1 MSNFQKM
8 NIMKKLLF
16 LLLSVFTLQVAQA
29 DNDKPITFDKLPAK
43 AQTFINQ
50 NFPTEKVAFTKMEK
64 GFLDTSY
71 DVVFVNGNGVEFD
84 KNGEWTEL
92 DCKRSSVPTKAVPAQ
107 ITKFVKESHPNAT
120 ILKLERDRYTYEV
133 KLSNFWEIK
142 FDKQFN
148 VIDMDMDD

>member
-16 LLLSVFTLQVAQA
+16 LLLSVFTLQVANA
-29 DNDKPITFDKLPAK
+29 DNDIPITFEKLPANS
-43 AQTFINQ
+43 QSFIKQ
-50 NFPTEKVAFTKMEK
+50 NFPTSKVAFAKMEK
-64 GFLDTSY
+64 EWFDTSY
-71 DVVFVNGNGVEFD
+71 DVVFINGDELEFD
-84 KNGEWTEL
+84 KNGEWKEL
-92 DCKRSSVPTKAVPAQ
+92 KCKRTGVPEKAIPAK
-107 ITKFVKESHPNAT
+107 ILKFVKENYPDTS

>member
-43 AQTFINQ
+43 AQTFIKQ

-84 KNGEWTEL
+84 KNGEWTNWTANAVAYRR
-92 DCKRSSVPTKAVPAQ
+92 KPFPPKSQSS
-107 ITKFVKESHPNAT
+107 
-120 ILKLERDRYTYEV
+120 
-133 KLSNFWEIK
+133 
-142 FDKQFN
+142 
-148 VIDMDMDD
+148 

>member
-43 AQTFINQ
+43 AQTFIKQ

-92 DCKRSSVPTKAVPAQ
+92 DCKRSSVPTNPLPTSPAMPA
-107 ITKFVKESHPNAT
+107 SPARRAT
-120 ILKLERDRYTYEV
+120 MRAPTLGISRSPSAAATATSRLPGR
-133 KLSNFWEIK
+133 S
-142 FDKQFN
+142 
-148 VIDMDMDD
+148 